1 MNKKIIIQEIKKQ
14 YKDYI
19 YITLGLFIVA
29 LGIHLFMAPNNFVTG
44 GVSGLA
50 LVIRSALSNLPEK
63 YQYIQQ
69 YLPLGNI
76 MLMLNLIL
84 FIVGFIFIGSKFGI
98 RTIYSSLALSL
109 MVTML
114 GNVYPIPEP
123 LMDDLLIQLIYASV
137 TSAIGLSIA
146 FRFNAS
152 TGGTDITG
160 KILNKFFHMDLGKAV
175 LLSDLLITLSAFSI
189 NGFSSFIYG
198 LLGVFLNGL
207 LIDYFL
213 LKFKERKEIV
223 IISEESEKIKAFII
237 NKIEKGATI
246 YDARGA
252 FTNKEK
258 EIIRTVVNRKEF
270 IRLKLYIKNIDPT
283 AFITVHAI
291 HETFGEGF
299 ISITD

>member
-1 MNKKIIIQEIKKQ
+1 MNTKLIVQEIKRQ

-19 YITLGLFIVA
+19 YITIGLFIAA

-50 LVIRSALSNLPEK
+50 IVIREAIPKNSVMIK
-63 YQYIQQ
+63 

-76 MLMLNLIL
+76 MLVLNVFL
-84 FIVGFIFIGSKFGI
+84 FIVGFIFIGFSFGV
-98 RTIYSSLALSL
+98 RTIYSSLALSI
-109 MVTML
+109 MVFIMGKL
-114 GNVYPIPEP
+114 YPINEP
-123 LMDDLLIQLIYASV
+123 LMEDLLIQLIYASV

-160 KILNKFFHMDLGKAV
+160 KIINKFFHIDLGKAV
-175 LLSDLLITLSAFSI
+175 LLSDLLITVSAFSI

-213 LKFKERKEIV
+213 SKFKERKEIV
-223 IISEESEKIKAFII
+223 IISQKAEAIKTFII
-237 NKIEKGATI
+237 NEIEKGATI
-246 YDARGA
+246 YEARGA
-252 FTNKEK
+252 FTNEEK

-270 IRLKLYIKNIDPT
+270 IRLKIYIKEIDPH